1 VSLPYL
7 CVIIF
12 WSPASGSASARAQ
25 GFIFCVA
32 GFGLLPPSLICS
44 PPLGAQGH
52 HACLRGWDLSGG
64 PVNRLC
70 ARFFFSRFFVSASYL
85 FSVEFILPGLIFVR
99 VPSAQEIPSPGQ
111 ARWLPRERRSGS
123 VPSAWD
129 FLDRD
134 FSVLRPCVQS
144 LCARSRDRFSLPC
157 VFRFGLRSTVCAP
170 ISAVNFPTAKQSGFW
185 SRAKGAHDSR
195 FDFPLDVLRLSA
207 EAVFVLSSR
216 SCSWTALQ
224 TSGGGQWSVCFS
236 LQTSSSRRLFFCSMS
251 RVRLL
256 FCSSCVLTDR
266 SISRYCS

>member
-1 VSLPYL
+1 MHV
-7 CVIIF
+7 F
-12 WSPASGSASARAQ
+12 
-25 GFIFCVA
+25 VA
-32 GFGLLPPSLICS
+32 GIYLAVRSIGYAQDFSSLDFLSPRLICS
-44 PPLGAQGH
+44 ASNLFCPVLSSSECQARKRSPARARLVGCLESAAQ
-52 HACLRGWDLSGG
+52 
-64 PVNRLC
+64 
-70 ARFFFSRFFVSASYL
+70 ARFQAPGTFSI
-85 FSVEFILPGLIFVR
+85 EM
-99 VPSAQEIPSPGQ
+99 
-111 ARWLPRERRSGS
+111 
-123 VPSAWD
+123 
-129 FLDRD
+129 
-134 FSVLRPCVQS
+134 RPCVQS